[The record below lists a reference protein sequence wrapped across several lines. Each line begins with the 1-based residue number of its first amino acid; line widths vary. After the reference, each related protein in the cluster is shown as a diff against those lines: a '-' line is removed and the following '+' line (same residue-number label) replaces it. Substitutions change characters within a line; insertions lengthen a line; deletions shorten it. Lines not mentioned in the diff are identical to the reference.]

1 MIREAASRF
10 PSKIQKN
17 GVFFCL
23 LAECWHPEQAQG
35 QEEKFSEYVYF
46 SPHDVNL
53 YVASASCIT
62 YIVFRLFFPILEA
75 AVYYIYQVKTH

>member
-1 MIREAASRF
+1 MVF
-10 PSKIQKN
+10 
-17 GVFFCL
+17 FFCL

-53 YVASASCIT
+53 YVAS
-62 YIVFRLFFPILEA
+62 L
-75 AVYYIYQVKTH
+75 YYIYSF

>member
-1 MIREAASRF
+1 MV
-10 PSKIQKN
+10 
-17 GVFFCL
+17 VFFCV

-53 YVASASCIT
+53 YVASCIT
-62 YIVFRLFFPILEA
+62 CIVFKLFSNFRGRCVL
-75 AVYYIYQVKTH
+75 YIPSQNSLKS